1 MPPFFFLCNYHG
13 KPQQSNLDS
22 GEVAISVSIAGNP
35 ENYRPEGLYEVTIMS
50 TRDFDGFMLTGL
62 YTIKSKLQSR
72 LSLLPQTTS
81 LPSLGIGS
89 EEPLGQKATATL
101 GDQVLFKDT
110 TVMQLCE
117 EGGG

>member
-1 MPPFFFLCNYHG
+1 MR
-13 KPQQSNLDS
+13 
-22 GEVAISVSIAGNP
+22 VVS
-35 ENYRPEGLYEVTIMS
+35 VTIMS

-89 EEPLGQKATATL
+89 EEPLGQKFVCSVVHSYI
-101 GDQVLFKDT
+101 GHRRRQ
-110 TVMQLCE
+110 QLMFLWRAPAAGTGCVSFL
-117 EGGG
+117 